1 MKYSDNQMLLEY
13 VKGRVIFCFYIFE
26 DKIKLSFCVAFKQRS
41 ETLYQNF

>member
-26 DKIKLSFCVAFKQRS
+26 DMWVV
-41 ETLYQNF
+41 

>member
-26 DKIKLSFCVAFKQRS
+26 DKLVV
-41 ETLYQNF
+41 